1 MKVTAEKMDNH
12 EVVLTIEVESEV
24 LKKAESKACKDLA
37 NREHRMNNPWEKC
50 LYFPFE
56 YGIMN
61 SMAKWDCKGD
71 ALAFVPWKPS
81 MKEHLG
87 GYFIL

>member
-1 MKVTAEKMDNH
+1 
-12 EVVLTIEVESEV
+12 
-24 LKKAESKACKDLA
+24 
-37 NREHRMNNPWEKC
+37 MNNPWEKC
-50 LYFPFE
+50 LYFLFE

-61 SMAKWDCKGD
+61 SMAKWDCKGI

-81 MKEHLG
+81 MKEQLG